1 MSFFKN
7 LREELW
13 PIKKEEN
20 FHFYTMSALMF
31 CILFNQSIL
40 RILKDSILIA
50 EVNAEITNFVKV
62 YCVSPIAA
70 IFVVIYAQMV
80 NSLSL
85 EKIFSYLI
93 LFFLAFFVLFAWVIY
108 PNVELWHLDP
118 AKMQELVY
126 HYPYAKWYIAICE
139 HWSFVVFYVFA
150 EFWPNIFYILLF
162 WQLANQTTTTE
173 QAKRFYI
180 RFSLLGNTAIVFVGF
195 IIIALSSETS
205 WISKQFSNGD
215 AKVFLVQA
223 CTFLVVI
230 FSFISLFLVRIIYPR
245 ISRNSKVSKAPK
257 PKLGLKESFSYILS
271 SKYLWL
277 LVICSASFGLTMNL
291 IEAIWKAKIKELY
304 PNVNEY
310 ARFLSYSTLWTGA
323 SIIVMTVIGNNIIRY
338 KNWFVS
344 AVITPVLI
352 LVTGVM
358 FFALIVFEQPVYSIT
373 SLFFAT
379 SPLFLAVMV
388 GAIQNI
394 IVKGTKYS
402 IWDTTREMLYIP
414 LDSEL
419 KTKGKAAVD
428 LVSSKIGKSCSGFAQ
443 SLVLTIYPAAT
454 AITMAPLI
462 MVFFLVASLLWIWA
476 VKEIYGE
483 YKKLLPQQN
492 DLS

>member
-1 MSFFKN
+1 MYFFKN
-7 LREELW
+7 LQEELW

-70 IFVVIYAQMV
+70 GFVILYAKMV
-80 NSLSL
+80 NAWSL

-93 LFFLAFFVLFAWVIY
+93 FFFLIFFVVFAWGIY
-108 PNVELWHLDP
+108 PNVELWHLNST
-118 AKMQELVY
+118 KMKELVLL
-126 HYPYAKWYIAICE
+126 YPYAKWYIALCE

-150 EFWPNIFYILLF
+150 EFWPSVFYILLF

-180 RFSLLGNTAIVFVGF
+180 RFSLLGNTATMIVGF
-195 IIIALSSETS
+195 IILQLSSETS
-205 WISKQFSNGD
+205 WISKQFSSGD

-223 CTFLVVI
+223 CTFLVII

-245 ISRNSKVSKAPK
+245 IARNSKVFKASK
-257 PKLGLKESFSYILS
+257 PKMSLKESFSYILS

-304 PNVNEY
+304 PTVNEY
-310 ARFLSYSTLWTGA
+310 ARFQSYCVLWIGA
-323 SIIVMTVIGNNIIRY
+323 AIIVMTIVGNSIIRY

-344 AVITPVLI
+344 AIITPVLI
-352 LVTGVM
+352 LVTGII
-358 FFALIVFEQPVYSIT
+358 FFVLIVFEKPVNSFT
-373 SLFFAT
+373 SLFFTT

-388 GAIQNI
+388 GAVQNI
-394 IVKGTKYS
+394 VVKGTKYS

-414 LDSEL
+414 LDNEL

-443 SLVLTIYPAAT
+443 SLILTISPVAT
-454 AITMAPLI
+454 AVTMAPL
-462 MVFFLVASLLWIWA
+462 MMTFFLVASLLWIWA
-476 VKEIYGE
+476 VKEIYEE
-483 YKKLLPQQN
+483 YKKLLSQQIN
-492 DLS
+492 LS

>member
-31 CILFNQSIL
+31 CVLFNQSIL

-70 IFVVIYAQMV
+70 FFVIVYAKMV
-80 NSLSL
+80 NSWSL

-93 LFFLAFFVLFAWVIY
+93 FFFLAFFVLFAWVIY
-108 PNVELWHLDP
+108 PNVESWHLDP

-126 HYPYAKWYIAICE
+126 HYPYAKWYIALCE

-195 IIIALSSETS
+195 IVSELSSETS

-223 CTFLVVI
+223 CIFLVVI
-230 FSFISLFLVRIIYPR
+230 FSFISLFLVRVIYPR
-245 ISRNSKVSKAPK
+245 IARNSKVSKAPK

-310 ARFLSYSTLWTGA
+310 ARFLSYCTLWTGA
-323 SIIVMTVIGNNIIRY
+323 SITIMTLVGNSIIRY
-338 KNWFVS
+338 RNWFVS

-352 LVTGVM
+352 LVTGLM
-358 FFALIVFEQPVYSIT
+358 FFALIVFEKPVYAIT
-373 SLFFAT
+373 SLFIAI

-443 SLVLTIYPAAT
+443 SLVLTIYPAAI
-454 AITMAPLI
+454 AITMAPII
-462 MVFFLVASLLWIWA
+462 MIFFLAAALLWIWA

-483 YKKLLPQQN
+483 YQKLLPQ
-492 DLS
+492 

>member
-31 CILFNQSIL
+31 CVLFNQSIL

-70 IFVVIYAQMV
+70 FFVIVYAKMV
-80 NSLSL
+80 NSWSL

-93 LFFLAFFVLFAWVIY
+93 FFFLAFFVLFAWVIY
-108 PNVELWHLDP
+108 PNVESWHLDP

-126 HYPYAKWYIAICE
+126 HYPYAKWYIALCE

-195 IIIALSSETS
+195 IVSELSSETS

-223 CTFLVVI
+223 CIFLVVI
-230 FSFISLFLVRIIYPR
+230 FSFISLFLVRVIYPR
-245 ISRNSKVSKAPK
+245 IARNSKVSKAPK

-310 ARFLSYSTLWTGA
+310 ARFLSYCTLWTGA
-323 SIIVMTVIGNNIIRY
+323 SITIMTLVGNSIIRY
-338 KNWFVS
+338 RNWFVS

-352 LVTGVM
+352 LVTGLM
-358 FFALIVFEQPVYSIT
+358 FFALIVFEKPVYAIT
-373 SLFFAT
+373 SLFIAI

-454 AITMAPLI
+454 AITMAPII
-462 MVFFLVASLLWIWA
+462 MIFFLAAALLWIWA

-483 YKKLLPQQN
+483 YQKLLPQ
-492 DLS
+492 